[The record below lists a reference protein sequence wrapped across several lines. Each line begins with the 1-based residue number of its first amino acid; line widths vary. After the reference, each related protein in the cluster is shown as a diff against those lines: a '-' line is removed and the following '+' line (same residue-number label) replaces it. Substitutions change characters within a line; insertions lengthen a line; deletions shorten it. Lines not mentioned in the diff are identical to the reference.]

1 MTFQLT
7 DLPLLIEIDG
17 TRRRIYA
24 LRDIPKT
31 PFKLIE
37 TQSVYPGI
45 WHYWG
50 VVQLARTSGFDPE
63 NVGSNPAT
71 PIY

>member
-17 TRRRIYA
+17 TRRRIYT

-37 TQSVYPGI
+37 TQSVHPGI
-45 WHYWG
+45 
-50 VVQLARTSGFDPE
+50 
-63 NVGSNPAT
+63 
-71 PIY
+71 